1 MRKTIIFLIVMTTF
15 VLMFSGIA
23 IANNGPHL
31 GGSAAGAVSGGFA
44 QNTDACAGCHRAHTG
59 IQEKLL
65 MDGTNIYSM
74 CTACHNGTGANANVM
89 SGIFEGNENIEY
101 QSVDSIGHGTG
112 GKGLSGGGF
121 TGAVGY
127 YQRADRDPDY
137 DVDGG
142 GGVVANENYRSG
154 LTAANRHNI
163 VGLDTGSPWTAWG
176 GGTTGYGSTG
186 SGVLADGITGGGQLA
201 LTCTNCHDPH
211 GSKNSIGGTERFR
224 ILKNS
229 VEPYDG
235 ATLVATNTVLGQDDD
250 WPDPKNYTRSGY
262 KSGISGFCEGCHTN
276 YKTEIGTAD
285 DPTIT
290 GVYDAKDGKDDE
302 VRYRHPIDT
311 ALSTG
316 DSTVGNA
323 PKTMLENLTDPA
335 HTELPVEQSGTYGAL
350 AETDTVACV
359 TCHQAHGGAA
369 TMTDSS
375 MVSPAN
381 SATLLRLDNRGV
393 CQDCHQR

>member
-1 MRKTIIFLIVMTTF
+1 MRKTIIVLIVMTTF

-31 GGSAAGAVSGGFA
+31 GGAASGAVSGGYA
-44 QNTDACAGCHRAHTG
+44 QDTDACAGCHRAHTG
-59 IQEKLL
+59 IQAKLL

-89 SGIFEGNENIEY
+89 SGLFEGDENIVY
-101 QSVDSIGHGTG
+101 DGTDSIGHGTAG
-112 GKGLSGGGF
+112 MGLSAGGF

-127 YQRADRDPDY
+127 NGRTDRDPDA
-137 DVDGG
+137 GG
-142 GGVVANENYRSG
+142 AGVNYTTG
-154 LTAANRHNI
+154 LSAINRHNI
-163 VGLDTGSPWTAWG
+163 EGLDGSSPWTAWG
-176 GGTTGYGSTG
+176 GGSTGYGASG
-186 SGVLADGITGGGQLA
+186 SGLLADGVTGGGQLT

-211 GSKNSIGGTERFR
+211 GSKNSSDGTERFR

-235 ATLVATNTVLGQDDD
+235 GALVATNSVFGQDAD
-250 WPDPKNYTRSGY
+250 WPGAKNYTQSGY

-276 YKTEIGTAD
+276 YKTSVGTKA

-290 GVYDAKDGKDDE
+290 GVYEANDGQGSKT
-302 VRYRHPIDT
+302 RYRHPIDT

-316 DSTVGNA
+316 DATTGNG
-323 PKTMLENLTDPA
+323 KTILANLTEA
-335 HTELPVEQSGTYGAL
+335 THTELPVEQSGSYGAI
-350 AETDTVACV
+350 AATDTVACV

-369 TMTDSS
+369 TMTGSA

-381 SATLLRLDNRGV
+381 STTLLRLNNRGV